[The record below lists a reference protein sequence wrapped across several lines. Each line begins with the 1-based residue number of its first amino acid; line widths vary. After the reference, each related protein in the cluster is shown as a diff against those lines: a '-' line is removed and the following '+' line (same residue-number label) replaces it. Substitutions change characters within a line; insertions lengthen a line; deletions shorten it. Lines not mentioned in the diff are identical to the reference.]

1 MMAARIFI
9 CHNFDLTEV
18 TRLDT
23 QVFQHLCQRLQ
34 EMGAE
39 VVTYTGR
46 VSEENFLPFVYQELP
61 TCSWFLVFQ
70 TPEVI
75 FAPEIRTSVHIAQE
89 SVQQGQ
95 LRGVLRFL
103 MHSDEIQELMPEWS
117 AIPTVSA
124 SYDYPRAIE
133 KLILAIFFNDEITAK
148 AGPFAPPP
156 PSPFTAPQTT
166 PPLLLSPHD
175 AQVYHQPV
183 SPLPVYSS
191 TGNQSMVQTAYNDP
205 SSDRPPAL
213 SMLLVKLKISTR
225 ALATIFSVALVLA
238 ALLIVAFST
247 ISPLRAFITGHHGQ
261 QNAPFTQNNDP
272 SAGTISA
279 ATTGVA
285 TPTSRATI
293 GVIQAGT
300 TPSTGTPQASST
312 PGSTSTPKPAPTAT
326 PKPTP
331 TATPKPVC
339 PPTIQSGSTGSWVKT
354 LQQELNARGM
364 KGADGKTLS
373 VDGDFGPNTQYAVK
387 NWQTREKI
395 AVDGIVGPITW
406 HTLGNC

>member
-1 MMAARIFI
+1 MAARIFI
-9 CHNFDLTEV
+9 CHDLDLTEV

-23 QVFQHLCQRLQ
+23 QVFQRLCQRLQ

-39 VVTYTGR
+39 VVTYAGR

-75 FAPEIRTSVHIAQE
+75 FAPEIRTGVHIAQK
-89 SVQQGQ
+89 SVQQAQ
-95 LRGVLRFL
+95 LQGVLRFL
-103 MHSDEIQELMPEWS
+103 MHPDEIQELVPEWS

-133 KLILAIFFNDEITAK
+133 KLILALSLNDEITAK
-148 AGPFAPPP
+148 TGPVAPPP
-156 PSPFTAPQTT
+156 PPPFPVPQTT
-166 PPLLLSPHD
+166 PPLLLSTHD
-175 AQVYHQPV
+175 AQAYHQPV
-183 SPLPVYSS
+183 SPSPVYSS
-191 TGNQSMVQTAYNDP
+191 TGDQSMVQTAYNDP

-213 SMLLVKLKISTR
+213 SMLQVNLKISAR
-225 ALATIFSVALVLA
+225 ALATIFPVALVLA

-261 QNAPFTQNNDP
+261 QDTTFTQNNDP
-272 SAGTISA
+272 SARTTST
-279 ATTGVA
+279 ATTGAA

-293 GVIQAGT
+293 GIIQAGT
-300 TPSTGTPQASST
+300 TPPTGTPRAS
-312 PGSTSTPKPAPTAT
+312 STPKPAPTAT

-331 TATPKPVC
+331 TATPKLVC
-339 PPTIQSGSTGSWVKT
+339 PPTIQYGSTGSWVKT

-364 KGADGKTLS
+364 KGADGKTLT
-373 VDGDFGPNTQYAVK
+373 VDGDFGSNTQYAVK
-387 NWQTREKI
+387 SWQTREKI
-395 AVDGIVGPITW
+395 GVDGVVGPITW